1 MEMGVLQGLRSSPMV
16 GPNFQWAAVV
26 HRSDV
31 VSVRTPEGTMH
42 AILLYIVV

>member
-1 MEMGVLQGLRSSPMV
+1 MEMGGLQGFPSSPMV

-31 VSVRTPEGTMH
+31 VSVLSTEGAMH
-42 AILLYIVV
+42 ATFLYIVV